1 MGKKS
6 MKSHIVLLE
15 QSTDDE
21 TAKRERLRRRA
32 FQRIFPTSLMLQR
45 FGLYLGWVNKAQVFL
60 YHNVWLEK
68 IELKACIQN
77 IR

>member
-6 MKSHIVLLE
+6 IKSHIVLLE

-45 FGLYLGWVNKAQVFL
+45 FGLYLG
-60 YHNVWLEK
+60 
-68 IELKACIQN
+68 
-77 IR
+77 